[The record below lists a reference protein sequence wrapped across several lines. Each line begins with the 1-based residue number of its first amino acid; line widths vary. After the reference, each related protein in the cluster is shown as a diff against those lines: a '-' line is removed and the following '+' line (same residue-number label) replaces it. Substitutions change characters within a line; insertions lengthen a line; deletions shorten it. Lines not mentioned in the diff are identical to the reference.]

1 MSCILALK
9 KQKNKLLEAEENIY
23 VNVILPLP
31 VKQIFTYQLREEIL
45 GLVQVG
51 CRVAVPFG
59 NTKVYAAIVESIHH
73 IKPSY
78 ELKYVMEVLD
88 DTPIVS
94 KANIALWQWVSK
106 YYMCSIGEVM
116 NAALPS
122 SYKLANETY
131 LVIHP
136 NFNLNKTA
144 LTDAEFLVVEALELH
159 QRLRVKEV
167 AKILQLK
174 TVLPFIKGMQ
184 DSKIIQLEDEIK
196 EQYRSK
202 KKRVFCL
209 AKDVNSENAIKLLN
223 KYRKSPKQEAF
234 LHQFLLESQSEIDF
248 YPFCKNHGFKTVHA
262 KGLVEKNIIELYDVE
277 VNRLEQFDLKIPKLK
292 HLNEEQQKALD
303 SFNSTDKKVSLLHG
317 VTSSGKTEV
326 YIHIIKKYLDA
337 GEQVLYLVPEIAL
350 TTQLVSRLKYAFGDR
365 VAVYHSKFGINEKA
379 ELWSDIRHNLRFPIV
394 VGARSSVFLPFAKL
408 GLVIVDE
415 EHDTS
420 FKQQDPAP
428 RYNARDLAVYM
439 GGHYGSKILLGTAT
453 PSLETAYNVY
463 EQKYHLT
470 TLKKRFGN
478 FSFPEI
484 QIVDIGHAYKR
495 KKMHGH
501 FSEQLL
507 GSIQD
512 TINTGQQVLLFQN
525 RRGFAP
531 QQQCQSCG
539 HVPQCKYCDVSLTYH
554 KQTHKHK
561 CHYCGY
567 TEKPANFCKLCN
579 NFDVK
584 YKGFG
589 TEKIEDELASIF
601 SDKVILRMDYDT
613 TRQKGAY
620 ERLINAFE
628 DREID
633 ILVGTQMISKGL
645 DFKHVGMV
653 GVLNADQLFNFP
665 DFRAFERAFQML
677 CQVSGRAGRK
687 QEQSKVVI
695 QAFQPEHDVLNF
707 VKSNDYKTMLQVQL
721 KERQT
726 YRYPPFYRMIHIL
739 VRHRSRSTVI
749 NASDTLAN
757 ALRQVFES
765 RVLGPE
771 FPYIERIKSL
781 HQKQILLK
789 IERSLSYADS
799 KLRLNKY
806 VNSIRSM
813 EQFKGVK
820 IRIDVDPF

>member
-1 MSCILALK
+1 MSCIWALK
-9 KQKNKLLEAEENIY
+9 KQKSKLLETEKNIY

-31 VKQIFTYQLREEIL
+31 VKQIFTYQLREDIL

-59 NTKVYAAIVESIHH
+59 NSKVYAAIVESIHH
-73 IKPSY
+73 VRPSY
-78 ELKYVMEVLD
+78 ELKCVIEVLD
-88 DTPIVS
+88 DVPIVS
-94 KANIALWQWVSK
+94 EANIALWQWVSS
-106 YYMCSIGEVM
+106 YYLCAIGEVM

-144 LTDAEFLVVEALELH
+144 LTDAEFLVVEALDLH
-159 QRLRVKEV
+159 QRLKVKEV
-167 AKILQLK
+167 AKILQRK

-184 DSKIIQLEDEIK
+184 ESKIIQLEDEII
-196 EQYRSK
+196 EQYRPK

-209 AKDVNSENAIKLLN
+209 AKDVNSENAIKRLN
-223 KYRKSPKQEAF
+223 SYRKSPKQEAF
-234 LHQFLLESQSEIDF
+234 LHQLLLESKSEIDF
-248 YPFCKNHGFKTVHA
+248 YSFCKNYGFKTNHA
-262 KGLVEKNIIELYDVE
+262 KGLVEKKIIELYDVE
-277 VNRLEQFDLKIPKLK
+277 VNRLEQIDLKVPKLK
-292 HLNEEQQKALD
+292 QLNEEQQNTVD
-303 SFNSTDKKVSLLHG
+303 SFNSTDKNVSLLHG

-326 YIHIIKKYLDA
+326 YIHIIKKYVDA

-350 TTQLVSRLKYAFGDR
+350 TTQLVARLKHTFGDR
-365 VAVYHSKFGINEKA
+365 VAVYHSKFGMNEKA
-379 ELWSDIRHNLRFPIV
+379 ELWNDIRHNLRFPIV
-394 VGARSSVFLPFAKL
+394 VGARSSVFLPFTNL
-408 GLVIVDE
+408 GLIIVDE

-439 GGHYGSKILLGTAT
+439 GSHYGCKILLGTAT

-463 EQKYHLT
+463 ETKYHLT
-470 TLKKRFGN
+470 TLRKRFGN

-484 QIVDIGHAYKR
+484 HIVDIGHAYKR
-495 KKMHGH
+495 KKMHSH

-507 GSIQD
+507 GAIQD
-512 TINTGQQVLLFQN
+512 TIDKGQQTLLFQN

-531 QQQCQSCG
+531 QQECQSCG
-539 HVPQCKYCDVSLTYH
+539 HVPQCKHCDVSLTYH

-567 TEKPANFCKLCN
+567 TEKPLTFCKLCKT
-579 NFDVK
+579 FDVK
-584 YKGFG
+584 YRGFG
-589 TEKIEDELASIF
+589 TEKIEDELAAIF
-601 SDKVILRMDYDT
+601 SDKVIRRMDYDT

-645 DFKHVGMV
+645 DFKYVGMV
-653 GVLNADQLFNFP
+653 GVLNADQLLNFP

-687 QEQSKVVI
+687 QEQSKVII
-695 QAFQPEHDVLNF
+695 QTFQPEHDVLNF
-707 VKSNDYKTMLQVQL
+707 VKTNDYKSMLQAQL
-721 KERQT
+721 KERQAF
-726 YRYPPFYRMIHIL
+726 RYPPFYRMIHVL

-749 NASDTLAN
+749 KASDALAN
-757 ALRQVFES
+757 ALRQVFEY

-771 FPYIERIKSL
+771 FPNIERIKSM

-789 IERSLSYADS
+789 LERNLSYSDS
-799 KLRLNKY
+799 KLKLNNY
-806 VNSIRSM
+806 INSIISM
-813 EQFKGVK
+813 EQFKGLK